1 MAASVNRPKSVQ
13 ALKSKLMHYPPTL
26 DNVCPDGAAG
36 LDEGEWERLIE
47 QLQPVE
53 KPRVVRVMRQ
63 GRQLVDASTG
73 ELVEG

>member
-1 MAASVNRPKSVQ
+1 
-13 ALKSKLMHYPPTL
+13 MHYHLTL

-53 KPRVVRVMRQ
+53 KPRVVRVVRN

-73 ELVEG
+73 EVVEDLG